1 MLSNSYKKAFVLIAG
16 VCLVLSSCISLHHWG
31 YVLSNNVLWS
41 SDDGRI
47 KIWSEGLNFDKGY
60 GSVLINDEEVS
71 TEVYFNE
78 NQGHIEFY
86 LYDDVDENRMRKV
99 LYLLYYVD
107 SVIDG
112 KALSIRPGSNWLDDP
127 YYDDYNNTSTL
138 TSRPLEESELDA
150 KYFGNAWINKE
161 TGLFIHNNLDYL
173 NFSKDGEYKGSKV
186 VFSYCVGQRF
196 EIKYETGS
204 IFASGNYITHF
215 EYMDLIFDE
224 DCGKEEFGES
234 LRMYTAAASGVILS
248 LSDMKN

>member
-1 MLSNSYKKAFVLIAG
+1 MFSNSHKKTFVLIAG
-16 VCLVLSSCISLHHWG
+16 VSLALSSCIGSFQWG
-31 YVLSNNVLWS
+31 HVLSNNVLWS

-47 KIWSEGLNFDKGY
+47 KIWSEGMHFDKGY
-60 GSVLINDEEVS
+60 ASVLNDGEEVAA
-71 TEVYFNE
+71 EAYFNE
-78 NQGHIEFY
+78 TKGLIIFSINKSLG
-86 LYDDVDENRMRKV
+86 ENEVGK
-99 LYLLYYVD
+99 YCIAEY
-107 SVIDG
+107 SVKSVVDG
-112 KALSIRPGSNWLDDP
+112 KALRIRPSGNYQNDNYSE
-127 YYDDYNNTSTL
+127 TTL

-150 KYFGNAWINKE
+150 RYFGNAWINKE
-161 TGLFIHNNLDYL
+161 TGLFIRNNLDYL
-173 NFSKDGEYKGSKV
+173 SFSKDGEYKGSKV